1 MGWFMQIAVITGPT
15 YQTATNR
22 IILAN
27 SQKDG
32 VELRLDLFQEIDLS
46 LIKELKERVQ
56 GKVIFTL
63 RSRRSGGGFLGS
75 EEKRVSLAKEL
86 LALEPDYFD
95 FELDT
100 PSTFLHEIL
109 TLDMP
114 TKIILSYHNFLTT
127 PKQLDLILNKMT
139 IYPCFAYKICTTAN
153 SFSDSYKMLRFIQK
167 TSKSGI
173 NIIGI
178 CMGDY
183 GRITR
188 TDGVKAGNY
197 LNYTILHTRDKVA
210 PGLTLV

>member
-1 MGWFMQIAVITGPT
+1 MQIAIITGPT
-15 YQTATNR
+15 YQIASSR
-22 IILAN
+22 IAQAN
-27 SQKDG
+27 ALRDG
-32 VELRLDLFQEIDLS
+32 VELRLDLFQEIDLPS
-46 LIKELKERVQ
+46 IQHLRKSIT

-63 RSRRSGGGFLGS
+63 RSRRNGGGFLGS
-75 EEKRVSLAKEL
+75 EEKRLNLIKEL
-86 LALEPDYFD
+86 LTLEPDYFD
-95 FELDT
+95 FECDT
-100 PSTFLHEIL
+100 DPAFINEIL
-109 TLDMP
+109 SLQLP

-127 PKQLDLILNKMT
+127 PKHLDIILNKMLLLPS
-139 IYPCFAYKICTTAN
+139 YAYKICTTAN

-167 TSKSGI
+167 MHKSGI

-188 TDGVKAGNY
+188 TDGLRAGNY

>member
-1 MGWFMQIAVITGPT
+1 MQIAVITGPT

-22 IILAN
+22 VVLAN
-27 SQKDG
+27 SLRDG
-32 VELRLDLFQEIDLS
+32 VELRLDLFQELDFSLLKDLRKS
-46 LIKELKERVQ
+46 IS

-75 EEKRVSLAKEL
+75 EEKRLALTKEL
-86 LALEPDYFD
+86 LTLEPDYFD
-95 FELDT
+95 IELDSD
-100 PSTFLHEIL
+100 PLFLQEIL
-109 TLDMP
+109 ALDTP

-127 PKQLDLILNKMT
+127 PKQLDIILNKM
-139 IYPCFAYKICTTAN
+139 IIHPCFAYKICTTAN
-153 SFSDSYKMLRFIQK
+153 SFSDSYKMLRFVHK

-188 TDGVKAGNY
+188 TDGIKAGNF